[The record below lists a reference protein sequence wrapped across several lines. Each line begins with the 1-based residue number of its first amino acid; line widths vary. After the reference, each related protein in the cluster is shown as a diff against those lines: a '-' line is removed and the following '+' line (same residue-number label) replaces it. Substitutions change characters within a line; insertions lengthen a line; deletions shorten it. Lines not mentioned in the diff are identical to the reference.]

1 MEIDFFALFLAL
13 GEARLAEARTAL
25 ALDGGGTPDHE
36 RAAAALVPMAI
47 DAALLGAE
55 GLATL
60 FDAASVGIGI
70 AAGVSMGTS
79 LGRMALTRS
88 GRGYSRVS
96 GQGPTSN
103 AGQVR

>member
-1 MEIDFFALFLAL
+1 MV
-13 GEARLAEARTAL
+13 ARRVRI
-25 ALDGGGTPDHE
+25 P
-36 RAAAALVPMAI
+36 ALVVTTAAI
-47 DAALLGAE
+47 LPLVPGRSVYQGVFQLVTNTETGLAE

-88 GRGYSRVS
+88 GRGPSRVS
-96 GQGPTSN
+96 GPGPTSN